1 MLTAMH
7 HRLPISLALPCKVRL
22 IFQRIFLIVY
32 PLSLHLREGFSLSIK
47 LVVVFAQFSS
57 VTQLCL
63 TLCDPMD
70 CNTLGFPCPSPT
82 PEACSKLCSS
92 SQLMPSNHLILCCV
106 LLLPLIFPSIRVFPN
121 ESLLH
126 IRWPEYWSFSFSISP
141 SNEYSGPISFRID

>member
-92 SQLMPSNHLILCCV
+92 SQLMPSNHLILCHP
-106 LLLPLIFPSIRVFPN
+106 LFLLPSIIPSIRVSSN
-121 ESLLH
+121 KSALH
-126 IRWPEYWSFSFSISP
+126 SRWPKYCKFSVSVSP
-141 SNEYSGPISFRID
+141 SNEYSG